1 MSADPTSY
9 SNFEDASA
17 KELDIKLEVDFKRKI
32 LKGVVT
38 FVIDIHHDDTSRLVL
53 DTRDLVILNVVAAES
68 GERLEYTLGDAHPA
82 FGSPLTVQLPDS
94 SANRYKLTIAI
105 QYETKE
111 PGPSAVSAMQW
122 LEPTQTAGK
131 IHPYLFTQ
139 CQAIHARS
147 MLPCQDTP
155 AVKCSY
161 VAEIT
166 VPSELTA
173 LMSAV
178 KLEDKP
184 SPESD
189 KKICQFKQAV
199 AIPSYLI
206 ALVVGALESRQIGPR
221 SHVWSEKEVVESAAY
236 EFAETEQMLQAAES
250 IVGPYLWGVYD
261 LVVLPPSFPYGGMEN
276 PCLTFVTPTLLA
288 GDRSLANV
296 VAHEISHS
304 WTGNL
309 VTNKTWEH
317 FWLNEG
323 FTVFLERK
331 IAAVMHGEKERQ
343 FQAIGGWK
351 TLQDSVNTF
360 GSDNPL
366 TALVPVLKDV
376 DPDDAFSTVP
386 YEKGF
391 ALLYYLESLLGG
403 AEVFNKYLRAHVE
416 HFKYK
421 VITTDDWKSFFLS
434 YFHKQVEE
442 GVLDGVE
449 WDKWLYSPGMP
460 PYNPS
465 YDPTLSAA
473 CHSLADQWAKASA
486 SDLNQFKASD
496 LESFTAKQTQ
506 EFLDKLLQEQS
517 PLSCEHLKAM
527 ETLYQMNSRKNA
539 EIRFRWQKLC
549 LKSSHEDCFPHVVKF
564 LVEQGRMKFVRPLYR
579 EFYKCPKS
587 QQLAVETFKQN
598 KHAYHA
604 IAASLIEKDIS
615 LK

>member
-1 MSADPTSY
+1 MSSDPTSY
-9 SNFEDASA
+9 ANFEEISI
-17 KELDIKLEVDFKRKI
+17 KELSLNLEVDFNRKI

-38 FVIDIHHDDTSRLVL
+38 YVVEAHADVSTLIL
-53 DTRDLVILNVVAAES
+53 DTRGLNIQDVVAVDS
-68 GERLEYTLGDAHPA
+68 GEHLKYTLGDAHPA
-82 FGSPLTVQLPDS
+82 FGSPLTVHLPTNL
-94 SANRYKLTIAI
+94 SAESKLKIAV
-105 QYETKE
+105 QYESKE
-111 PGPSAVSAMQW
+111 PGQETAVSALDW
-122 LEPTQTAGK
+122 LEPAQTVGK
-131 IHPYLFTQ
+131 VHPYLFTQ

-155 AVKCSY
+155 AVKCIY

-166 VPSELTA
+166 VPSQLTA
-173 LMSAV
+173 LMSAI

-184 SPESD
+184 SKEAD
-189 KKICQFKQAV
+189 KKICQFKQTV

-206 ALVVGALESRQIGPR
+206 ALVVGALESRKIGPR
-221 SHVWSEKEVVESAAY
+221 SHVWSEKEVVDSAAY

-331 IAAVMHGEKERQ
+331 IATKMFGEKERQ

-351 TLQDSVNTF
+351 TLQDAIEQF

-366 TALVPVLKDV
+366 TALVPDLKGI
-376 DPDDAFSTVP
+376 DPDDSFSSVP

-391 ALLYYLESLLGG
+391 AFLYYLESLVGG
-403 AEVFNKYLRAHVE
+403 PEVFDQYLRAHVE

-421 VITTDDWKSFFLS
+421 TITTDDWKNFFLS
-434 YFHKQVEE
+434 YFDKQVKE
-442 GVLDGVE
+442 GLLDEVE

-460 PYNPS
+460 PHTPS
-465 YDPTLSAA
+465 YDTTLSAT
-473 CHSLADQWAKASA
+473 CHSLADKWAKASVSEISQFQS
-486 SDLNQFKASD
+486 SDLDEFS
-496 LESFTAKQTQ
+496 AKQTQ
-506 EFLDKLLQEQS
+506 EFLDKLLQQQS
-517 PLSCEHLKAM
+517 PLPSEHLKTM
-527 ETLYQMNSRKNA
+527 ETVYQMNSKKNA

-549 LKSSHEDCFPHVVKF
+549 LKSNHEDIFQHVVKF
-564 LVEQGRMKFVRPLYR
+564 VLEQGRMKFVRPLYR
-579 EFYKCPKS
+579 ELYKCSKS
-587 QQLAVETFKQN
+587 QQIALDTFKQN
-598 KHAYHA
+598 KHVYHK
-604 IAASLIEKDIS
+604 IASSMIEKDLS
-615 LK
+615 K